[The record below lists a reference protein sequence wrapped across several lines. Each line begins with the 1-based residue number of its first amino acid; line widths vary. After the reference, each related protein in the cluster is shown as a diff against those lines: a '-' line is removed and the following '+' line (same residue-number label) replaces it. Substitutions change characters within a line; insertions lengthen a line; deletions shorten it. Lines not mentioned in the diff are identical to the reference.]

1 LRKLPKKATKTY
13 LPEAL
18 KLLDVP
24 KEWEDL
30 SSSAI
35 SSDAVTAEDH
45 SDDTSEE
52 TSN

>member
-1 LRKLPKKATKTY
+1 M
-13 LPEAL
+13 PEAL

-24 KEWEDL
+24 KEREYL
-30 SSSAI
+30 SSSGASSGAI
-35 SSDAVTAEDH
+35 TAQDH

>member
-1 LRKLPKKATKTY
+1 MATKTY

-30 SSSAI
+30 SSSDTAATDDD
-35 SSDAVTAEDH
+35 SDA
-45 SDDTSEE
+45 TSEE
-52 TSN
+52 YFN

>member
-1 LRKLPKKATKTY
+1 

-30 SSSAI
+30 SSSDADATQDD
-35 SSDAVTAEDH
+35 SDA
-45 SDDTSEE
+45 TSKE
-52 TSN
+52 SFN